1 MNESKIDRYAPWRR
15 WIASLVELI
24 ENNPSH
30 LATLLTDKH
39 PLFEFANQFVTL
51 EVGSARNVML
61 PTPFLTNSFV
71 GFQKAPYLQL
81 LKQPIE
87 KPHVSRYSGYSEAE
101 DLIWH
106 LPEVQRLIVKG
117 LTNFECRFAISE
129 ARSFCSQFEDV
140 EIYMRDIK
148 SFTILERTT
157 FLLQNDAIVFGVI
170 QHPFSKDQ
178 ADFSL
183 ETLRSIPGYRNNLI
197 RKSKYITGQ
206 MFGVGYRSPRGGNMS
221 GISLYSIPSL
231 KKSDVDHINEIQ
243 KNAEAL
249 AVLIQSFVDVFLPD
263 VKQDWQKIQLEYQM
277 PLLHKDT
284 SLPSFFATKDYST
297 KIHVDKDKSQY
308 AIGVCFLDG
317 DTEEQYFIIPKYKVA
332 VPLSHNMLW
341 FWRPCVDE
349 HGTTSVL
356 SKSKGHR
363 YTAVFQI
370 PGRLGKK
377 RKHGASTLASPL
389 SSSSG

>member
-39 PLFEFANQFVTL
+39 LLFEFANQFVTL
-51 EVGSARNVML
+51 EDSKRPHIFNYLSNRLRSPMYQDIPGI
-61 PTPFLTNSFV
+61 
-71 GFQKAPYLQL
+71 QKLRILYGT
-81 LKQPIE
+81 
-87 KPHVSRYSGYSEAE
+87 Y
-101 DLIWH
+101 
-106 LPEVQRLIVKG
+106 QRFKVREMNFHRKGLIVKG
-117 LTNFECRFAISE
+117 LTNFECRFAVSE

-317 DTEEQYFIIPKYKVA
+317 DTEEQYFIIPKYK
-332 VPLSHNMLW
+332 
-341 FWRPCVDE
+341 
-349 HGTTSVL
+349 
-356 SKSKGHR
+356 
-363 YTAVFQI
+363 I

-389 SSSSG
+389 SSSAG